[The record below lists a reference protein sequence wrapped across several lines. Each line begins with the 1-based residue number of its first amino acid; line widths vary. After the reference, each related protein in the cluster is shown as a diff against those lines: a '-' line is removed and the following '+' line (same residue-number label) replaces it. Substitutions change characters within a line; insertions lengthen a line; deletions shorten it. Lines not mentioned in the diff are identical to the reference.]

1 MTAIRLKARKTHKKE
16 DDSFRGSM
24 VENRS
29 FGSKLG
35 DALIILVLALAAFI
49 CVIPIWHVMMSS
61 VSNGQQLFAHKGMVV
76 TPVGDLNLGGYELL
90 FRDTSVMMGYLN
102 TIIYVVAGT
111 ALNLAVTMPAAYA
124 LSRPD
129 FRARN
134 VVMTYFVFTMYFS
147 GGLVPLYMTI
157 SNLGLISTKLILIIF
172 VAVNTYNLIIARTF
186 IQNSIPN
193 DLYEAAI
200 LDGCDHF
207 TYFWKVVIPLSK
219 AVISVEI
226 LYYGVFHWNDYFNAL
241 VYNYKQSNEPLQ
253 MVLRRILL
261 LNEAYASGNGGVQ
274 GGYGQSSADQVKYAV
289 MIVSTV
295 PILCVYPFVQKYFE
309 KGVMI
314 GAVKG

>member
-1 MTAIRLKARKTHKKE
+1 MTATKPAKDLRNTEVRRNKIR
-16 DDSFRGSM
+16 
-24 VENRS
+24 ENALSDRI
-29 FGSKLG
+29 FGAVVLILSILCF
-35 DALIILVLALAAFI
+35 LIILYPLWFV
-49 CVIPIWHVMMSS
+49 VIASI
-61 VSNGQQLFAHKGMVV
+61 SNSDLVNQGKV
-76 TPVGDLNLGGYELL
+76 TFLPVDVRFYGYEQV
-90 FRDTSVMMGYLN
+90 FSDSRIWNGYMN

-134 VVMTYFVFTMYFS
+134 AVMTYFVFTMYFS

>member
-1 MTAIRLKARKTHKKE
+1 MTAITNKDLRKTEVHNNKIR
-16 DDSFRGSM
+16 DNSLSDRI
-24 VENRS
+24 
-29 FGSKLG
+29 FGGVVILLSILCF
-35 DALIILVLALAAFI
+35 LIILYPLWFV
-49 CVIPIWHVMMSS
+49 VIASISNSDLVNQGKVTFLPVDIRFYGYQQVFTDHRIW
-61 VSNGQQLFAHKGMVV
+61 NGYM
-76 TPVGDLNLGGYELL
+76 
-90 FRDTSVMMGYLN
+90 N

-134 VVMTYFVFTMYFS
+134 PVMMYFVFTMYFS

-157 SNLGLISTKLILIIF
+157 SSLGLISTKWILIIF
-172 VAVNTYNLIIARTF
+172 LAVNTYNLIIARTF

-200 LDGCDHF
+200 LDGCSHF
-207 TYFWKVVIPLSK
+207 TYFFKVVLPLSK
-219 AVISVEI
+219 AIIAVEM

-241 VYNYKQSNEPLQ
+241 VYNYNQANEPLQ

-289 MIVSTV
+289 MSVSTV